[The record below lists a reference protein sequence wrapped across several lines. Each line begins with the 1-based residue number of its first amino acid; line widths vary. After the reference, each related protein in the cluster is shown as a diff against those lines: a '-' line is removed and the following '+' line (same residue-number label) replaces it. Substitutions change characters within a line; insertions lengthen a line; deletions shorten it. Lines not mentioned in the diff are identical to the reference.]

1 MSRQHTYSVDTTFN
15 IVATY
20 FTNILYNDLYANA
33 VQFQQQRGNVS
44 VTDAYSIMLMNYD
57 KAIKST
63 THKKRFLQTS
73 ISGIRAEFDRWT
85 SLSLDTTDDCYKKLI
100 NAFIPEDFMQFINMT
115 NMQTIIYNCLV
126 NCISA
131 VINEIT
137 SHHIGA
143 IVSDHSNTANA
154 QTVQS
159 IFAENC
165 AIERENL
172 IARFT
177 KNKTSE
183 GAPPIEADVVRK
195 IRSINAKLEKQLEK
209 SAARIEH
216 YKERFAEAQ
225 DENRDLAN
233 KVLQL
238 EAINKQLHEKN
249 KSYAAKILPLIR
261 KIKSLEM
268 EYVDS
273 IAIPKPQTRLF
284 IDYSPDAEDGE
295 IDLESSSAIV
305 EQSDFD
311 STNIED
317 TVESTP
323 EPKYDPE
330 SEHDPEHDMPPP
342 PSKPRKKTRNLID
355 IESDGEEDTSFN
367 SLDGFFSTED

>member
-1 MSRQHTYSVDTTFN
+1 
-15 IVATY
+15 
-20 FTNILYNDLYANA
+20 
-33 VQFQQQRGNVS
+33 
-44 VTDAYSIMLMNYD
+44 
-57 KAIKST
+57 
-63 THKKRFLQTS
+63 
-73 ISGIRAEFDRWT
+73 
-85 SLSLDTTDDCYKKLI
+85 
-100 NAFIPEDFMQFINMT
+100 
-115 NMQTIIYNCLV
+115 V

-195 IRSINAKLEKQLEK
+195 IRSINAKLKKQLEK

-216 YKERFAEAQ
+216 YKERFVEAQ